1 MPIAALLSANC
12 HIGGAVS
19 RQLGRGEKPMSG
31 LDFDGDASAD
41 MLERRWFA
49 AYKSAEAMRAECDML
64 REVLVAAEAAWRRA
78 LTQLAELETL
88 RDVLGDELAWINE
101 CDLEP
106 APQVVLRPVRSAA

>member
-1 MPIAALLSANC
+1 
-12 HIGGAVS
+12 
-19 RQLGRGEKPMSG
+19 MSS
-31 LDFDGDASAD
+31 LDFDGDASAE

-49 AYKSAEAMRAECDML
+49 AHKSAEAMGAECDLL
-64 REVLVAAEAAWRRA
+64 REVVVAAEAAWRRA

-106 APQVVLRPVRSAA
+106 APQVALRPVRSAA